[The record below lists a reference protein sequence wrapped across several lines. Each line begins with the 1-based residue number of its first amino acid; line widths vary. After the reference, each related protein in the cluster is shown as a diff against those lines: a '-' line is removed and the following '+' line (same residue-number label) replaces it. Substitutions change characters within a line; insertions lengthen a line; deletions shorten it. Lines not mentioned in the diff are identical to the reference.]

1 MQWTKGYYGV
11 PVTLEE
17 IQELLIFSYRIEKY
31 AIMAANQNPALQG
44 VAVIGFSVQHMK
56 PTDKSRCILGQYAVY
71 QSK

>member
-44 VAVIGFSVQHMK
+44 VAVIGF
-56 PTDKSRCILGQYAVY
+56 QY
-71 QSK
+71 SI